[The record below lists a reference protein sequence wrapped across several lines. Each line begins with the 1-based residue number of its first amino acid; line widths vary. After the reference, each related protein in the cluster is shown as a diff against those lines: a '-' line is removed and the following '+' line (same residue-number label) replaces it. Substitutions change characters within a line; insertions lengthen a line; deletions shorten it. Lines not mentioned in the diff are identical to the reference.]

1 MLLLLVWKISKIPP
15 EFKIMSNFIVM
26 IDKDLPELD
35 PLDCNT
41 HLLETRCDD
50 SIWNH
55 QGDLRLRAP
64 LRDYLD

>member
-1 MLLLLVWKISKIPP
+1 M
-15 EFKIMSNFIVM
+15 VM

-55 QGDLRLRAP
+55 QRNLHLRAP